1 MEKKVISFFAR
12 SVAIVIVVCLAVFLW
27 LTIFMSRKT
36 ESSIQEISNLYMAE
50 MNRQIQ
56 QKFGSI
62 IDLRLEQVEGIIKRT
77 PQNLAKYGEDMLD
90 ELRTSSEIRNF
101 SHLSLYTQDGE
112 RSAILGDEVEILNT
126 PAEIHDSLQDNGN
139 LVTRGVS
146 KTGERY
152 LLLGKEAC
160 YPMGEGK
167 QSEVLIA
174 GVSMEYLSKAL
185 FLDESE
191 TMVYSHIID
200 KNGEFV
206 IRSSDAFRESYFER
220 ILQVYEELDGKNP
233 KDYVSELK
241 EAMQT
246 SSNYVARISIEGIE
260 RQIYCSPLSENAS
273 WYLITAMPLDTLGNS
288 ITELDDMRTFIMVS
302 SGAIILLTMSII
314 LLLYYRLSER
324 QMKALQ
330 KAKEEADHAN
340 MAKSEFLSSM
350 SHDIRTPMNAIIGMT
365 EIAQR
370 NVQDPVRVDECLR
383 KVRLSSKQLLG
394 LINDVLDMSKIE
406 SGKMPLNIVPVS
418 LRDIMDDLVS
428 IMQPQVQ
435 AKNQLFDIFI
445 QKIISEEVY
454 CDDVRLNQ
462 VLLNLLSNAVK
473 YTQEGGRIDVYMH
486 QEPSVKGEDYVC
498 THISVAD
505 NGIGMSTEFQ
515 KHIWDNFT
523 REESEKVHYI
533 LGTGLGTAIIK
544 RIVDLMGGTIELQ
557 SEEDKGSTFHMT
569 LDFKKALVSQ
579 EEMKLPPWN
588 ILVVDDNEALCA
600 SAVSNLEEL
609 GVHVEWALN
618 GLDAVRMVE
627 ERYMKNE
634 NYQFVLIDWKMPGMN
649 GLETVHEIRSR
660 VGKEI
665 PVFLISAYDC
675 DDIEDQI
682 SASSVEGFISK
693 PLFKS
698 TLYQRLIQYVDG
710 EQDGNEQK
718 EREEDDFTGKRALM
732 AEDMEIN
739 WEVAHEILSIT
750 GMEMDWAENGKIC
763 LEMFQNSEIGYYD
776 VILMDI
782 RMPVMNGYD
791 TTKAIRALSR
801 PDKDLPIIA
810 MTADAFSGDVQ
821 KCMDCGMNEH
831 LQKPID
837 LKECMR
843 VLQKYLG

>member
-1 MEKKVISFFAR
+1 
-12 SVAIVIVVCLAVFLW
+12 
-27 LTIFMSRKT
+27 
-36 ESSIQEISNLYMAE
+36 
-50 MNRQIQ
+50 
-56 QKFGSI
+56 
-62 IDLRLEQVEGIIKRT
+62 
-77 PQNLAKYGEDMLD
+77 
-90 ELRTSSEIRNF
+90 
-101 SHLSLYTQDGE
+101 
-112 RSAILGDEVEILNT
+112 
-126 PAEIHDSLQDNGN
+126 
-139 LVTRGVS
+139 
-146 KTGERY
+146 
-152 LLLGKEAC
+152 
-160 YPMGEGK
+160 
-167 QSEVLIA
+167 
-174 GVSMEYLSKAL
+174 
-185 FLDESE
+185 
-191 TMVYSHIID
+191 
-200 KNGEFV
+200 
-206 IRSSDAFRESYFER
+206 
-220 ILQVYEELDGKNP
+220 
-233 KDYVSELK
+233 
-241 EAMQT
+241 
-246 SSNYVARISIEGIE
+246 
-260 RQIYCSPLSENAS
+260 
-273 WYLITAMPLDTLGNS
+273 
-288 ITELDDMRTFIMVS
+288 
-302 SGAIILLTMSII
+302 
-314 LLLYYRLSER
+314 
-324 QMKALQ
+324 
-330 KAKEEADHAN
+330 
-340 MAKSEFLSSM
+340 
-350 SHDIRTPMNAIIGMT
+350 
-365 EIAQR
+365 
-370 NVQDPVRVDECLR
+370 
-383 KVRLSSKQLLG
+383 
-394 LINDVLDMSKIE
+394 
-406 SGKMPLNIVPVS
+406 
-418 LRDIMDDLVS
+418 
-428 IMQPQVQ
+428 
-435 AKNQLFDIFI
+435 
-445 QKIISEEVY
+445 
-454 CDDVRLNQ
+454 
-462 VLLNLLSNAVK
+462 
-473 YTQEGGRIDVYMH
+473 
-486 QEPSVKGEDYVC
+486 
-498 THISVAD
+498 
-505 NGIGMSTEFQ
+505 
-515 KHIWDNFT
+515 
-523 REESEKVHYI
+523 
-533 LGTGLGTAIIK
+533 
-544 RIVDLMGGTIELQ
+544 MGGTIELQ

-718 EREEDDFTGKRALM
+718 ESEEDDFTGKRALM